1 MFWNSLARK
10 GKLGDTKEEDMET
23 VVAIHNNMNEGTWA
37 KVLEW
42 EEVIGEGTPKLVR
55 FDYIEYTLSLYVCCC
70 LTLLCSSWKKS
81 KFTGRPFDL
90 SPKATIKHYLLGH
103 PFPFDRHDWTVV
115 RPSGQQ
121 VRYVID
127 YYHDTAAENDSTS
140 IEDLQIGRGGKCN
153 SLLVDVR
160 PALDGP
166 SELWGRMVSMP
177 LAIRGCASIVDCV
190 LGGGEGK
197 EKRSEFEP
205 LPLIPSDTLKLSM
218 DDSKEVWANIQ
229 KDSKIDAENK
239 VGSLE
244 TDVPVITETEAMQ
257 IADTYATI
265 IKQCEQVKV
274 QLQNC
279 DSDAECRKAFM
290 GMTACAGKVMCPLQ
304 HKSFADTIKEV
315 AAGKDIDEITSAK
328 INIAFDTLSECVANN
343 DSKASVAR
351 EQHPD
356 LFRKI
361 VGQ

>member
-1 MFWNSLARK
+1 MCPSR
-10 GKLGDTKEEDMET
+10 
-23 VVAIHNNMNEGTWA
+23 
-37 KVLEW
+37 
-42 EEVIGEGTPKLVR
+42 
-55 FDYIEYTLSLYVCCC
+55 
-70 LTLLCSSWKKS
+70 KKS

-103 PFPFDRHDWTVV
+103 PFPFDRHDWTVL

-127 YYHDTAAENDSTS
+127 YYHDTAAENDDTS

-190 LGGGEGK
+190 LGGGEGQ
-197 EKRSEFEP
+197 EKKSEFEP

-229 KDSKIDAENK
+229 QDSKQKIEDDNK
-239 VGSLE
+239 AVTVA
-244 TDVPVITETEAMQ
+244 TDVSVVTEAEAMQ

-265 IKQCEQVKV
+265 LKQCENVKV

-279 DSDAECRKAFM
+279 GSDAECRKAFM

-315 AAGKDIDEITSAK
+315 SVGKDIDEKTSAK

-351 EQHPD
+351 EQHPEV
-356 LFRKI
+356 FQNI